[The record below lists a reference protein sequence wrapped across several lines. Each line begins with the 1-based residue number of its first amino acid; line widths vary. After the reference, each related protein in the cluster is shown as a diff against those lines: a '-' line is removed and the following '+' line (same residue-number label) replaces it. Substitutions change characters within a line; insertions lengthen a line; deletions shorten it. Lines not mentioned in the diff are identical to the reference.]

1 MIPLLMGL
9 SVAMI
14 QELALALWGEP
25 LQAIQTLSI
34 LMSGALTVSDGR
46 KEALFNERLGH
57 LG

>member
-1 MIPLLMGL
+1 
-9 SVAMI
+9 MI